1 MIVFDEYAYIENIL
15 IEKKADKI
23 GVKRLI
29 MLTAKYY
36 YHDEPDIT
44 TRRLNQK
51 VMQTMAGL
59 GLSPA
64 VYQEYKYANFI
75 KSTCSKIVNGK
86 MPGELKI
93 IKSIALTKPEMER
106 VQSAPSE
113 KARKLLFTLYVLA
126 KNKVKPTGWVNY
138 RIQDIFSYANLN
150 VSRKERY
157 ELLGILYH
165 AGLMELNKVIGKSGY
180 KVELLNGEPEIELTD
195 MKDFGKQYIA
205 AYKEGWGLCRNCG
218 KLIRIKSK
226 TGRPLQYCTT
236 CANKIRKDQQKEA
249 MKKLRELQK
258 NGEKNSCP

>member
-15 IEKKADKI
+15 MEKKADKI

-93 IKSIALTKPEMER
+93 IKSIALTKPEIEL

-180 KVELLNGEPEIELTD
+180 KVELLDGEPEIEITD

-226 TGRPLQYCTT
+226 TGRPLQYCKA
-236 CANKIRKDQQKEA
+236 CAFSIKNEQSKKSVY
-249 MKKLRELQK
+249 KLRESGK
-258 NGEKNSCP
+258 IVGKNSCP